1 METQQTL
8 PQQSEND
15 IFVGGDTASDMSREN
30 EGPLFDRYVVKIDL
44 AVSAGAVP
52 TSWPIGY

>member
-15 IFVGGDTASDMSREN
+15 LIAGGDTASTMPRES
-30 EGPLFDRYVVKIDL
+30 EGPCST
-44 AVSAGAVP
+44 A
-52 TSWPIGY
+52 TW